1 VPKRRLPFYKKMNLM
16 FSFNCLRPD
25 RDGTINSDRY
35 NRRSATCGKNPRIL
49 AALKGQDFI
58 EII

>member
-1 VPKRRLPFYKKMNLM
+1 M
-16 FSFNCLRPD
+16 FSLNYLRPD